1 MTQIQAVIRK
11 LRSQLSQ
18 SEISRLTGI
27 AQPKISR
34 WEAGKVAAGAEEALK
49 LAALADQ
56 LPAVGVAAD
65 AAPAS
70 TVKEVG

>member
-1 MTQIQAVIRK
+1 MTQIQVVIRK
-11 LRSQLSQ
+11 LRSHLSQ

-56 LPAVGVAAD
+56 YPAVGRG
-65 AAPAS
+65 
-70 TVKEVG
+70 KEVSQ